1 MLILLRGVVLQPL
14 NRLPFYALLLSN
26 SAKDINSL
34 DPIRVTIYK
43 SRNNSK
49 GLNCYLIGVRIESLA
64 KRTD

>member
-1 MLILLRGVVLQPL
+1 ML
-14 NRLPFYALLLSN
+14 FYLAIAL
-26 SAKDINSL
+26 KIVNSL

-64 KRTD
+64 KRTDQELFRGCFMCA

>member
-1 MLILLRGVVLQPL
+1 MLFYLVIVL
-14 NRLPFYALLLSN
+14 
-26 SAKDINSL
+26 KIINSL

-49 GLNCYLIGVRIESLA
+49 GLNYYLIGVRIESPA